1 MNATL
6 PVELQP
12 QDEFNQKLIENVHPP
27 NWINPKPQGRYN
39 LVVIGAGTAGL
50 VSAAGGAI
58 LGARVALIERHL
70 MGGDCLNY
78 GCVPS
83 KALIRAAHAAYAVME
98 AREFGIEAQVPKI
111 QFTEVM
117 ERLRRVRADIS
128 PHDSAERFRGLGV
141 DIYLEEARFIN
152 SNTVEVAG
160 ERLEFKKAII
170 ATGARAASPPIPGL
184 TEAGFLTNETVFALT
199 DLPRRLIVIGAGPIG
214 CELAQSFS
222 RLGSK
227 VSIITDSDALLP
239 REDREAAAILT
250 RQFERENIAMVLG
263 AKIQRVELAAE
274 EKTILFDREH
284 GAERISG
291 DEILVAVGRTPNL
304 EGLGLEAAGVLYDTK
319 GITVNDH
326 LRTSNPNIFAA
337 GDVAS
342 RYQFT
347 HAAEALGRIALQN
360 ALFFGRKR
368 ASDLVIPWCTYTD
381 PEIAHVG
388 LNERQAR
395 NAGNDI
401 ETFTLPFEENDRAV
415 VDGEANGFARIHTNK
430 SNGRV
435 LGATLVSRHAGESI
449 GELVL
454 AIQRK
459 LKVADLGNV
468 IHPYPTQAEIIKRVG
483 DASMKSRLKPWIK
496 KSLVKLFQWRR

>member
-1 MNATL
+1 MFTL
-6 PVELQP
+6 QTG
-12 QDEFNQKLIENVHPP
+12 LIL
-27 NWINPKPQGRYN
+27 N
-39 LVVIGAGTAGL
+39 LKAVTTSLLSEPAQQVWCL
-50 VSAAGGAI
+50 PRGGAI

-117 ERLRRVRADIS
+117 KRLRRVRADIS

-184 TEAGFLTNETVFALT
+184 TETGFLTNETVFALT

-239 REDREAAAILT
+239 REDRKQPRFLPGS
-250 RQFERENIAMVLG
+250 LSG
-263 AKIQRVELAAE
+263 
-274 EKTILFDREH
+274 
-284 GAERISG
+284 RISPWFW
-291 DEILVAVGRTPNL
+291 ER
-304 EGLGLEAAGVLYDTK
+304 K
-319 GITVNDH
+319 
-326 LRTSNPNIFAA
+326 F
-337 GDVAS
+337 
-342 RYQFT
+342 
-347 HAAEALGRIALQN
+347 N
-360 ALFFGRKR
+360 AWSWRR
-368 ASDLVIPWCTYTD
+368 R
-381 PEIAHVG
+381 E
-388 LNERQAR
+388 
-395 NAGNDI
+395 
-401 ETFTLPFEENDRAV
+401 
-415 VDGEANGFARIHTNK
+415 
-430 SNGRV
+430 
-435 LGATLVSRHAGESI
+435 
-449 GELVL
+449 
-454 AIQRK
+454 
-459 LKVADLGNV
+459 
-468 IHPYPTQAEIIKRVG
+468 
-483 DASMKSRLKPWIK
+483 
-496 KSLVKLFQWRR
+496 KLFCLIVNMAWKESAEMRFWSRFVALPILKDWAWRPQGAVRH

>member
-1 MNATL
+1 MSAIL
-6 PVELQP
+6 PVEVQP
-12 QDEFNQKLIENVHPP
+12 EDEFNQKLIENVHPP
-27 NWINPKPQGRYN
+27 DWANPKPSGRYN

-50 VSAAGGAI
+50 VPAAGGAL
-58 LGARVALIERHL
+58 LGSRVALIERHL

-83 KALIRAAHAAYAVME
+83 KALIRAARAAHAVAE
-98 AREFGIEAQVPKI
+98 AREFGIEAQLPKVR
-111 QFTEVM
+111 FAEVM
-117 ERLRRVRADIS
+117 KRVRRVRADIS
-128 PHDSAERFRGLGV
+128 PHDSAERFRGLGADV
-141 DIYLEEARFIN
+141 FLGEARFIDRN
-152 SNTVEVAG
+152 KVEVAG
-160 ERLEFKKAII
+160 QRLEFKKAII
-170 ATGARAASPPIPGL
+170 AAGARAASPPIPGL
-184 TEAGFLTNETVFALT
+184 AETGFLTNETVFSLT
-199 DLPRRLIVIGAGPIG
+199 ELPGRLIVIGAGPIG

-227 VSIITDSDALLP
+227 VSIVNDVDALLP
-239 REDREAAAILT
+239 REDRDAAAILA

-263 AKIQRVELAAE
+263 AKIQCVLPAAG
-274 EKTILFDREH
+274 EKTIVFDR
-284 GAERISG
+284 GRGPERISG

-304 EGLGLEAAGVLYDTK
+304 EGLNLEAAGVLYDSR

-326 LRTSNPNIFAA
+326 LRTSNPSIFAA
-337 GDVAS
+337 GDIAS

-388 LNERQAR
+388 LHERDAR
-395 NAGNDI
+395 ERSHEI
-401 ETFTLPFEENDRAV
+401 ETLTLPFQENDRAV
-415 VDGEANGFARIHTNK
+415 VDGEANGFARVHADK
-430 SNGRV
+430 SNGQI
-435 LGATLVSRHAGESI
+435 LGATLVGRHAGETI

-459 LKVADLGNV
+459 LKLSDLGGV
-468 IHPYPTQAEIIKRVG
+468 IHPYPTQAEIIKRLG
-483 DASMKSRLKPWIK
+483 DASMKSRLKPWVK
-496 KSLVKLFQWRR
+496 KALVKIFEWRR